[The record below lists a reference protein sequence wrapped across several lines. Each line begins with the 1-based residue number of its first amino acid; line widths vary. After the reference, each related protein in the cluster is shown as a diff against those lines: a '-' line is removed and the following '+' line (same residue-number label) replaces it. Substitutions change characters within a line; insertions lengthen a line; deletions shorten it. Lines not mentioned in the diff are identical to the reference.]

1 MARRSTETLGAS
13 EPRFG
18 AMVAERAYFK
28 AEQRGFAPG
37 YELDD
42 WLAAEREIA
51 ALRSKPKK
59 TATRRKNGVASMTAV
74 KTG

>member
-13 EPRFG
+13 APHFG

-28 AEQRGFAPG
+28 AEQRGFVPG

-51 ALRSKPKK
+51 ALDSKPKK
-59 TATRRKNGVASMTAV
+59 TAVRRKAGAASVTPIKA
-74 KTG
+74 G